1 MSGNSIFASAFDMKS
16 TPVRF
21 ILLLLFL
28 LTSAFSQGQAIS
40 EEDLFISKLKLTQTP
55 PAELLASRSAVLFSS
70 QYTQKELEEIQ
81 KGFQQIGIDAVS
93 YVESE
98 RALAGPDLMTAYSRY
113 FLKRSIKFLIFMKR
127 DKQEYQFYFVSFNGT
142 SHWTDPDP
150 SAWFVHALRLGGVLQ
165 TIYRSVISSQ
175 KRQNLLVNDY
185 PERSGPL
192 SAISGSARRDEN
204 LAPNVRVLKLA
215 VQKTGDAPADAELQA
230 YLKENFQVKYEIVE
244 PNVEEKDLLQG
255 GFIYVLRFIH
265 APGSLAKE
273 ILGYDM
279 NKAESAFMTASYPGG
294 TLQLKTIP
302 SENTIYKFYIKH
314 IEDNIFYLGLKWD
327 ADLTWQDALKN
338 HVDGYRAAGRL
349 N

>member
-1 MSGNSIFASAFDMKS
+1 MSGNSIFAAAFDMKS

-21 ILLLLFL
+21 LLFL
-28 LTSAFSQGQAIS
+28 IFLLLSAFCEGQPIS
-40 EEDLFISKLKLTQTP
+40 EEDRFIAKLKLTEMP
-55 PAELLASRSAVLFSS
+55 PAELLSSRSAVLFSS
-70 QYTQKELEEIQ
+70 QYSQKELEEIQ
-81 KGFQQIGIDAVS
+81 KGFQQIGVDAVS

-98 RALAGPDLMTAYSRY
+98 RALAGRDLMNAYSRY
-113 FLKRSIKFLIFMKR
+113 FVKRNIKFLIFMKK
-127 DKQEYQFYFVSFNGT
+127 DKQEYQFYFVSFNAT
-142 SHWTDPDP
+142 SHWTDLDP
-150 SAWFVHALRLGGVLQ
+150 SAWFVHSYNLSGILQ
-165 TIYRSVISSQ
+165 TIYRSVISTQ
-175 KRQNLLVNDY
+175 KRQNFLVNDY

-192 SAISGSARRDEN
+192 GAISGNARRDEN

-215 VQKTGDAPADAELQA
+215 VPKTGDARADIELET
-230 YLKENFQVKYEIVE
+230 YLKENFQVKYELVE
-244 PNVEEKDLLQG
+244 PNVEEKDLLQS
-255 GFIYVLRFIH
+255 GFIYMLRFIH

-279 NKAESAFMTASYPGG
+279 NKAESAFMSASYPGG

-314 IEDNIFYLGLKWD
+314 IEDDIFYLGLKWD
-327 ADLTWQDALKN
+327 ADVTWQEALKN